1 MSQGLETIISLY
13 VQVVADAKQLP
24 WKISP
29 GRANHENNRI
39 GIKVAF
45 FVYVYVLL
53 FFFPHKSVCA
63 SRWCPQPELL
73 KTAVL
78 LWVSFPRAG
87 CCWSRCLCPCSPMGD
102 FTHSVEQLAEK
113 LSSVYGLVNV
123 RSRAEGD
130 LVAYKPHREHRIYWH
145 VLLMWYGT
153 SVRDTELQ
161 GYRNTPVNCHS
172 DLSNWLSL

>member
-24 WKISP
+24 QTVSP
-29 GRANHENNRI
+29 GRANHEKSRI

-53 FFFPHKSVCA
+53 FSTQSVYVC
-63 SRWCPQPELL
+63 RWCPQPELL
-73 KTAVL
+73 RTAVL
-78 LWVSFPRAG
+78 LWVSFPRASY
-87 CCWSRCLCPCSPMGD
+87 CWSRCLCPCSPMGD
-102 FTHSVEQLAEK
+102 FIHSVKQLAEK
-113 LSSVYGLVNV
+113 LWSVYGLVNV

-145 VLLMWYGT
+145 VLLMWYGAFM
-153 SVRDTELQ
+153 RDTEL
-161 GYRNTPVNCHS
+161 YRNTPVNCHS
-172 DLSNWLSL
+172 DLWNWLSL